1 MKIGVIGV
9 GRIGGTLAK
18 QYREAGHAVLIANSR
33 GPDTLTDLAEQIN
46 VTAVNLGNATKDVDL
61 IVVSIPFM
69 RIGDLPKDL
78 FNGVAHSVP
87 VIDTS
92 NYYPGV
98 RGNPTIEEIEGG
110 MPESEWVGK
119 QLGRSVV
126 KAYSSILAPSLSAKG
141 RPKGTLDRLA
151 VPVAGDDPD
160 ARAIVLGLL
169 DETGFD
175 GVDAGPLSES
185 WRFQPGTP
193 AYCTD
198 LDANDTRRAL
208 AMAERNAAPAHR
220 DEILR
225 VYAETGATADDMV
238 KITRSIAGTE
248 VTPSD
253 QR

>member
-18 QYREAGHAVLIANSR
+18 QYREAGHTVLIANSR
-33 GPDTLTDLAEQIN
+33 GPETLTDLAKQIN
-46 VTAVNLGNATKDVDL
+46 VTAVTIGTATKDVDL
-61 IVVSIPFM
+61 IVISIPFT
-69 RIGDLPKDL
+69 RIGDLPADL
-78 FNGVAHSVP
+78 FDGVPHSVP

-92 NYYPGV
+92 NYYPGI
-98 RGNPTIEEIEGG
+98 RGNPAIEEIEGG
-110 MPESEWVGK
+110 MPESEWVGT

-126 KAYSSILAPSLSAKG
+126 KVYNSILAGSLAAKG
-141 RPKGTLDRLA
+141 RPKGTLGRLA
-151 VPVAGDDPD
+151 LPVAGDDPD

-175 GVDAGPLSES
+175 GVDTGPLSES

-208 AMAERNAAPAHR
+208 AMAERTAAPSRR
-220 DEILR
+220 DQILQA
-225 VYAETGATADDMV
+225 YAEMGADATADDIV
-238 KITRSIAGTE
+238 RITRSISGTA
-248 VTPSD
+248 VTTSD
-253 QR
+253 